1 MYIQSH
7 LWTEIGPLGRPG
19 QTAQQSVMGECR
31 PAVGPAQTPSP
42 SEGGSPVQGTLR
54 NGECAIVTHAQAS

>member
-42 SEGGSPVQGTLR
+42 SEEGSPVQGT
-54 NGECAIVTHAQAS
+54 